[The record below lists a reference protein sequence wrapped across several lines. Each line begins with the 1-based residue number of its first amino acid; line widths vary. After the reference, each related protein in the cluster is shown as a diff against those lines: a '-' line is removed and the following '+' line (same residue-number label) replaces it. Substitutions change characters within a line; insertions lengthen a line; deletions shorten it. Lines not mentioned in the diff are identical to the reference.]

1 MAFCKDWLATT
12 GCVHSHWFQ
21 RGNVCSTPRRQRD
34 AYSVVAQQAL
44 RSESSDADARDPSFL
59 VPVGSLQGA
68 ARHETM
74 VYLTADGSVV
84 EKRSL
89 FRLSLPLD
97 ILWGVI
103 DFVSIFFQTLIDPE
117 GAKAE
122 MRRRPRGGGATGR
135 GGGGG
140 PSGGCGA
147 KKIRGMKGTQGAMS
161 ACGAGG

>member
-1 MAFCKDWLATT
+1 
-12 GCVHSHWFQ
+12 
-21 RGNVCSTPRRQRD
+21 
-34 AYSVVAQQAL
+34 
-44 RSESSDADARDPSFL
+44 
-59 VPVGSLQGA
+59 
-68 ARHETM
+68 M

-84 EKRSL
+84 DKRSL

-140 PSGGCGA
+140 GPSGGGGA
-147 KKIRGMKGTQGAMS
+147 KKIRGMKDTQGAMS

>member
-1 MAFCKDWLATT
+1 
-12 GCVHSHWFQ
+12 
-21 RGNVCSTPRRQRD
+21 
-34 AYSVVAQQAL
+34 
-44 RSESSDADARDPSFL
+44 
-59 VPVGSLQGA
+59 
-68 ARHETM
+68 M

-117 GAKAE
+117 GAKTE

-140 PSGGCGA
+140 PSGGGGA
-147 KKIRGMKGTQGAMS
+147 KKIRGMKDTQGAMS

>member
-1 MAFCKDWLATT
+1 
-12 GCVHSHWFQ
+12 
-21 RGNVCSTPRRQRD
+21 
-34 AYSVVAQQAL
+34 
-44 RSESSDADARDPSFL
+44 
-59 VPVGSLQGA
+59 
-68 ARHETM
+68 M

-122 MRRRPRGGGATGR
+122 MRRRPRGGDSPHAGAASKASR
-135 GGGGG
+135 GVVVR
-140 PSGGCGA
+140 PA
-147 KKIRGMKGTQGAMS
+147 AAQKP
-161 ACGAGG
+161 

>member
-1 MAFCKDWLATT
+1 MTPGWCRLVASTAT
-12 GCVHSHWFQ
+12 GSSAASSVLRRAASA
-21 RGNVCSTPRRQRD
+21 TPTACYSISRRC
-34 AYSVVAQQAL
+34 AL
-44 RSESSDADARDPSFL
+44 NLADARDPNPSFL

-135 GGGGG
+135 GGGPGG
-140 PSGGCGA
+140 AGGG
-147 KKIRGMKGTQGAMS
+147 KKIRGMKDTQGAMS

>member
-1 MAFCKDWLATT
+1 
-12 GCVHSHWFQ
+12 
-21 RGNVCSTPRRQRD
+21 
-34 AYSVVAQQAL
+34 
-44 RSESSDADARDPSFL
+44 
-59 VPVGSLQGA
+59 
-68 ARHETM
+68 M

-117 GAKAE
+117 SAKAE

-135 GGGGG
+135 GGGPGG
-140 PSGGCGA
+140 AGGG
-147 KKIRGMKGTQGAMS
+147 KKIRGMKDTQGAMS

>member
-1 MAFCKDWLATT
+1 
-12 GCVHSHWFQ
+12 
-21 RGNVCSTPRRQRD
+21 
-34 AYSVVAQQAL
+34 
-44 RSESSDADARDPSFL
+44 
-59 VPVGSLQGA
+59 
-68 ARHETM
+68 M

-122 MRRRPRGGGATGR
+122 CEGGRAAAAPPEEVAGPAVLVEGRRFGA
-135 GGGGG
+135 
-140 PSGGCGA
+140 
-147 KKIRGMKGTQGAMS
+147 
-161 ACGAGG
+161 

>member
-1 MAFCKDWLATT
+1 
-12 GCVHSHWFQ
+12 
-21 RGNVCSTPRRQRD
+21 
-34 AYSVVAQQAL
+34 
-44 RSESSDADARDPSFL
+44 
-59 VPVGSLQGA
+59 
-68 ARHETM
+68 M

-117 GAKAE
+117 GAKVE

-140 PSGGCGA
+140 PSGGGGA
-147 KKIRGMKGTQGAMS
+147 KRIRGMKDTQGAMS